1 MKTRARIVP
10 VVAIALVAA
19 LALFGAFAWI
29 GPNGSDAGLA
39 RDPKSGRDSG
49 SGASL
54 PTEPVAGT
62 PSAEPAAG
70 AGATPSASAEP
81 RRAEDPPVVPEGQL
95 LVVVRRAAAHS
106 GGAGARVTW
115 AAEFLLARERDLRGS
130 DESYVDPHELLEDV
144 GDHGTTDARGFLF
157 LPDASKVRR
166 GDRLTISARLDPL
179 FGLVVADG
187 KKPVVPI
194 DLKPD
199 DAIRVQILAA
209 DGTPQPGL
217 VAAFGMRGQSQ
228 RQSRRGRTEG
238 KDGIAT
244 IRGLTAFTQMFSDG
258 KVAEWGVSAVAPLR
272 LGSFVPVD
280 LAAIPS
286 EPVVVRLPACG
297 RMSITLQRRDGSP
310 LARKARV
317 TVTAFP
323 RFDPLRD
330 RATAPSTQQMTQIAE
345 DGVVELP
352 FVDCGLTLS
361 VGANVDRVLAG
372 EAFLNG
378 PDSIGERVERTLVVD
393 VGPMKFVGAILRG
406 DDAPAVDEN
415 VVVRVVSV
423 RASDVRPFEAPCTG
437 EGRTD
442 DQGRFSI
449 EVAVAGSGP
458 EAFDCELDFKSAT
471 GLDHTLKA
479 VAVVGEKGGAAQL
492 GILRLPER

>member
-1 MKTRARIVP
+1 
-10 VVAIALVAA
+10 
-19 LALFGAFAWI
+19 
-29 GPNGSDAGLA
+29 
-39 RDPKSGRDSG
+39 
-49 SGASL
+49 
-54 PTEPVAGT
+54 
-62 PSAEPAAG
+62 
-70 AGATPSASAEP
+70 
-81 RRAEDPPVVPEGQL
+81 
-95 LVVVRRAAAHS
+95 VVVRRGADHS
-106 GGAGARVTW
+106 AVAGARVTW

-187 KKPVVPI
+187 KKPVVTI

-238 KDGIAT
+238 KDAIAT

-258 KVAEWGVSAVAPLR
+258 KVAEWGVSAIVPLR
-272 LGSFVPVD
+272 LGAFVPVD
-280 LAAIPS
+280 LAAIPT
-286 EPVVVRLPACG
+286 EPIVVRLPACG
-297 RMSITLQRRDGSP
+297 RMSIALQRRDGSP

-317 TVTAFP
+317 GVTAFP

-330 RATAPSTQQMTQIAE
+330 RGTAPSTQQMTLIAP

-352 FVDCGLTLS
+352 FVDCGLTLD
-361 VGANVDRVLAG
+361 VLANVDRVLAG
-372 EAFLNG
+372 EGFLNG
-378 PDSIGERVERTLVVD
+378 PDSIGERVERVLVLD
-393 VGPMKFVGAILRG
+393 YGPVKFVGTIVRG
-406 DDAPAVDEN
+406 DDAPAVDER

-423 RASDVRPFEAPCTG
+423 RASDVRPFESPCTG

-449 EVAVAGSGP
+449 DVAVAGSGP
-458 EAFDCELDFKSAT
+458 DSFDCELDFKSAT